1 MRPFNRLLTSAATL
15 GALALAIPA
24 ASAVAAQADDEK
36 AAPKRNLSK
45 AFVGALQPYEKALAA
60 KDYPAA
66 MTAVNAARAV
76 AKTPDEKYLADR
88 VAFNIASAQKDEAA
102 QAVAIN
108 GILAS
113 GAAPQNEVALFNSV
127 LASRAFNAKD
137 TAGAMRYA
145 AAARAAG
152 STNPDLALIEAQGY
166 ANLNDYP
173 KAIAAFDQ
181 IIAARIAAGETVE
194 ESFYARN
201 AQLAQKSADRGML
214 DAALLKWVTA
224 YPSSKTW
231 HDALVNSML
240 AGKYPSD
247 VQLDYLRLMR
257 AAKALNTAEDY
268 RSYAQLASY
277 DNLNGEVI
285 AVVDAGTGAGIL
297 QPGDT
302 ADVYSQAKAKSG
314 EDQASLK
321 REIAS
326 ASSKT
331 AAKPVAAAAD
341 ALAGYGDYANA
352 ISLYK
357 IAADK
362 PGADANE
369 LNLKLGVAQAMSGQ
383 YAEAK
388 TSFAKVNSGPRQVLA
403 TYWMVWLDDQQT
415 G

>member
-1 MRPFNRLLTSAATL
+1 MRPFNRLMTSAAL
-15 GALALAIPA
+15 GAIALAVPA
-24 ASAVAAQADDEK
+24 VSATAAQKKDEQ
-36 AAPKRNLSK
+36 ATAPKRNLSK
-45 AFVGALQPYEKALAA
+45 EFVAALQPYEKALAA
-60 KDYPAA
+60 KDYATASAA
-66 MTAVNAARAV
+66 VTAARAV
-76 AKTPDEKYLADR
+76 AKTPDEKYIADR
-88 VAFNIASAQKDEAA
+88 VALNIATDQKDEAA
-102 QAVAIN
+102 QTVAMN

-113 GAAPQNEVALFNSV
+113 GAAPQNEVALFNSA

-137 TAGAMRYA
+137 TTNAMRYA

-152 STNPDLALIEAQGY
+152 STNPDLALIEAQSY

-173 KAIAAFDQ
+173 KAIAAFEK
-181 IIAARIAAGETVE
+181 IIAARKAAGETVDQ
-194 ESFYARN
+194 SFYARN
-201 AQLAQKSADRGML
+201 AQLAQKAGDQ
-214 DAALLKWVTA
+214 ALLDKSLLAWVTA

-231 HDALVNSML
+231 HDVLINSMA

-257 AAKALNTAEDY
+257 AAQALNTAEEY

-285 AVVDAGTGAGIL
+285 AVVDAGTGAGVL

-302 ADVYSQAKAKSG
+302 AEVYGQAKSKSA

-331 AAKPVAAAAD
+331 AAKPVTAAAD

-369 LNLKLGVAQAMSGQ
+369 LNLKLGVAQAMSSQ
-383 YAEAK
+383 YADAK
-388 TSFAKVNSGPRQVLA
+388 ASFAKVTGPRQVLA
-403 TYWMVWLDDQQT
+403 TYWTVWLDKRQA